1 MTILAVVCV
10 LLTLAAVAAC
20 VVPMFRSSSSAG
32 EDYRVRENL
41 AILRQQAEDLERD
54 RAEGR
59 IDQDEYEET
68 RLELERRVLEETRSD
83 AEESRSERSRMTR
96 ICAAAA
102 AIVIPVLAGG
112 IYSQIGRY
120 EAVDPEFIAMVN
132 EHAMSQRGHSA
143 AEMNQ
148 KIEELKKH
156 LEDDPSNAQGWYL
169 LARTA
174 AAVGRF
180 DESVQAYK
188 RLNALVPGNADL
200 MADMADIMAAANGRV
215 ITPDVEKILLDALEI
230 DPAQWKALALLA
242 IQSWDRQ
249 QYLKAAEYWSRL
261 LEIVPED
268 FPDIDQIK
276 ANIAEAKR
284 LAGVNDSISQSSSEV
299 GEKGSSERIPT
310 AAPAPMKKIS
320 GVVSVSD
327 SLRSKVQPSD
337 VVFIYARPI
346 DSKMPVVLTKV
357 RGSDLPFKFT
367 LDDSM
372 AIAMGGESLAQ
383 LEVVVVGARI
393 SRTGNIM
400 PQSGDLEGELEKTVK
415 VGSKDV
421 EVVIS
426 SVR

>member
-1 MTILAVVCV
+1 MMILAAICA
-10 LLTLAAVAAC
+10 LLTLLAVAAC
-20 VVPMFRSSSSAG
+20 VLPMFRTSNSSG
-32 EDYRVRENL
+32 EEFRIKENL
-41 AILRQQAEDLERD
+41 AILRQQAEELERD
-54 RAEGR
+54 KAEGR
-59 IDQDEYEET
+59 IDQDEYEEA
-68 RLELERRVLEETRSD
+68 RLELERRVLEETRASEED
-83 AEESRSERSRMTR
+83 ARHERSRTTLV
-96 ICAAAA
+96 CAAAA
-102 AIVIPVLAGG
+102 AVLIPALSAGL
-112 IYSQIGRY
+112 YSQIGRY
-120 EAVDPEFIAMVN
+120 EAADPEFVAMVN
-132 EHAMSQRGHSA
+132 ERALSQRGHSA
-143 AEMNQ
+143 VEMNQ
-148 KIEELKKH
+148 KIEELKQH
-156 LEDDPSNAQGWYL
+156 LEEDPSNVQGWYL
-169 LARTA
+169 LARTS

-180 DESVQAYK
+180 DESVDAYK
-188 RLNALVPGNADL
+188 RLNELVPGDADL

-230 DPAQWKALALLA
+230 DPKQWKALALLA

-249 QYLKAAEYWSRL
+249 QYMKAAEYWTKL
-261 LEIVPED
+261 LEVVPPD

-284 LAGVNDSISQSSSEV
+284 LAGVNDSISESSPEAGRGAAV
-299 GEKGSSERIPT
+299 ERVPT
-310 AAPAPMKKIS
+310 QAAAPVRKIS
-320 GVVSVSD
+320 GVVRVAD
-327 SLRSKVQPSD
+327 SLKDKVGAKD

-357 RGSDLPFKFT
+357 KGADLPFEFT

-372 AIAMGGESLAQ
+372 GIAMGGETLDQ

-415 VGSKDV
+415 VGSEDV